1 MRDTEA
7 AADLPAGISVRARS
21 LIWTLVIGALL
32 GSWCGLAL
40 APPAGARFEA
50 RLPWPGASPGP
61 RDWPHAARAGE
72 SARLT
77 GAPDGPELVV
87 TAGSAGSARALARAF
102 VAVNTPG
109 TPEFNARIEA
119 TRAAWCDAVG
129 SDPLPAHTR
138 AAEVAARLLARA
150 RWGRSLAHVF
160 PVAGPEVEVP
170 EPVAPAALLDAWQ
183 EVQGAIRA
191 TDPAAV
197 EAALARSGELESRWF
212 SDDRAWSGWLP
223 AARAEAW
230 RRWQLARAVELE
242 DAAARGFA
250 RQSPFQRRLAR
261 QLAREY
267 LVAFDEGA
275 SAPWLAFAPPDP
287 RAVRPLVRPILSAWW
302 PPLAAGGGVGVL
314 LAVLALWLGARLQPA
329 LPQVRLLPHATVSAD
344 PSAPGPRLH
353 VVSGGTPSAV
363 MRAALE
369 LAARRV
375 ALGER
380 VLLVDASA
388 SLRLHERL
396 DRDARWGLLEC
407 LAADMPMLGLVQ
419 YAGHPGLYLL
429 PHGNA
434 DRLVGW
440 SSLGRKLDEVVPHFG
455 RIVLA
460 LEPHAP
466 AGIGDAVRGRAV
478 EGWWAGADPRAARAA
493 DLATGRFGIV
503 FHGLD
508 LSDFPEASLE
518 VLAAR
523 VLALRPP
530 GPPPEA
536 APITARALPRMPP
549 APTAAPEPIVL
560 DCDLQV
566 RQRLRSLAWLRRLR
580 ADNRRAEA
588 QVHP

>member
-1 MRDTEA
+1 
-7 AADLPAGISVRARS
+7 
-21 LIWTLVIGALL
+21 
-32 GSWCGLAL
+32 
-40 APPAGARFEA
+40 
-50 RLPWPGASPGP
+50 
-61 RDWPHAARAGE
+61 
-72 SARLT
+72 
-77 GAPDGPELVV
+77 
-87 TAGSAGSARALARAF
+87 
-102 VAVNTPG
+102 
-109 TPEFNARIEA
+109 
-119 TRAAWCDAVG
+119 
-129 SDPLPAHTR
+129 
-138 AAEVAARLLARA
+138 
-150 RWGRSLAHVF
+150 VF
-160 PVAGPEVEVP
+160 PVAAPEVEVP

-183 EVQGAIRA
+183 EMQGATRA

-212 SDDRAWSGWLP
+212 GDDRAWSGWLP

-242 DAAARGFA
+242 DAAARVFA

-275 SAPWLAFAPPDP
+275 GAPWLAFARPDP

-302 PPLAAGGGVGVL
+302 PPLAAGAAVGVL
-314 LAVLALWLGARLQPA
+314 LALLALWLGARLQPA
-329 LPQVRLLPHATVSAD
+329 LPQVHLLPRASAPTD

-353 VVSGGTPSAV
+353 VVSGATPSAV

-493 DLATGRFGIV
+493 DVATGRFGIV

-508 LSDFPEASLE
+508 LSHFPEASLE
-518 VLAAR
+518 VLAER

-530 GPPPEA
+530 GPLPEA

-549 APTAAPEPIVL
+549 APVAAPAPVVL

-566 RQRLRSLAWLRRLR
+566 LERLRSLAWMRRVR
-580 ADNRRAEA
+580 ADDRRTEA
-588 QVHP
+588 RAHT